1 MGGGETFG
9 GGTDGGGGR
18 GEFACR
24 FSGFGDPTTATELA
38 ALEDEAETYRVHTD
52 KNEIN
57 CMIMLQGKLMSR
69 SHAKYL
75 KLICKKITK
84 K

>member
-1 MGGGETFG
+1 VLSLEFFFLFTLAYISSSLLCGRGVGVGGGETFG

-38 ALEDEAETYRVHTD
+38 ALEDEAATRGHF
-52 KNEIN
+52 
-57 CMIMLQGKLMSR
+57 
-69 SHAKYL
+69 
-75 KLICKKITK
+75 
-84 K
+84 